1 MKFSKIKYSVKSAKQ
16 IKKGEQIFLPTI
28 NTHGEIIGGQFVIF
42 VGVNIPA
49 KLIIYKHAN
58 CDYLNETPL
67 SKGFQTISE

>member
-28 NTHGEIIGGQFVIF
+28 NTHGEIIDGQFVIF

-58 CDYLNETPL
+58 FDYLNETPL